1 MADPYP
7 YRRYG
12 MIDTPTAM
20 GGGVAFR
27 PSAPPGSML
36 GMPTQQARS
45 YLEFLA
51 LQKKKREA
59 EAAARRQHQ
68 ILEAAPQGLIG
79 ANVGGGEDWTD
90 WVAERIAA
98 EGDAGGH
105 ADWIAEGMGPNP
117 IALLNASADTGK
129 VDHML
134 SAALRNL
141 GETIIPSAQAAD
153 VPSAERSLLNQGPI
167 PQGTA
172 GVGDDPIEWKWV
184 WNPYIQ
190 AEVRVPANWTDEQ
203 IAASFEAE
211 QAAKDSAPLLEQEA
225 VEADSPGFFG
235 ELYESIGSPGLFRSS
250 TPTQL
255 GDSAYADSMIAS
267 GQEAAIAAQARK
279 EQSERDMAKLKR
291 DWQEQVTL
299 EEMRDPRINEQYM
312 EGYPGSFPY
321 TPPRERLSTIIDE
334 TTPGDTELQLAQR
347 AALKG
352 DLVEGDIT
360 RPIKTLTEVGG
371 EVVDKIVEGAPEF
384 IGDDRTGQTFNRRTQ
399 EWEAA
404 NKLQEDIA
412 PTLTIEA
419 IKDIAQVGDSS
430 DYASTPEALEQQAST
445 TVDTAWS
452 PRETFPRNIAQK
464 RQRYLN
470 ALNDIFTKAMIL
482 NVIAEMT
489 GTESNAEFF
498 VKMALAKMDAIQKFD
513 GQERLENLSQ
523 VVFFDA
529 DGKYSPPLSKQ
540 DAYNR
545 VRRSGGSQKEA
556 EHMSGHLG
564 SSDQT
569 SPEKNHL
576 KTLSL
581 KRAWDQALKKHGEGS
596 PQANMAE
603 WSYNVFE
610 ILSKQRTGEL
620 TSQNLATLRQQSF
633 KNIWGTR
640 TTDGKWRLPGD
651 RNVAVP
657 EGMWYHWINGTIP
670 DSVKTGK
677 KKWTKDKDGFY
688 VIPASNSNAKP
699 YRLPSWD
706 AMSQSVLLK
715 DVKEINQSLSIEDG
729 KPEEDVVVEEAA
741 TSPEDQWILYGSKVV
756 ATPEEEATLPPGTV
770 YKRLDTGDTF
780 YVQQQYGVG
789 R

>member
-1 MADPYP
+1 
-7 YRRYG
+7 
-12 MIDTPTAM
+12 
-20 GGGVAFR
+20 
-27 PSAPPGSML
+27 
-36 GMPTQQARS
+36 
-45 YLEFLA
+45 
-51 LQKKKREA
+51 
-59 EAAARRQHQ
+59 
-68 ILEAAPQGLIG
+68 
-79 ANVGGGEDWTD
+79 
-90 WVAERIAA
+90 
-98 EGDAGGH
+98 
-105 ADWIAEGMGPNP
+105 MGPNP
-117 IALLNASADTGK
+117 LALLNESADTGK

-134 SAALRNL
+134 GAALRNL

-153 VPSAERSLLNQGPI
+153 VGADRSLLNQGPI
-167 PQGTA
+167 PQGTP
-172 GVGDDPIEWKWV
+172 GVGDAPIEWKWV
-184 WNPYIQ
+184 WNPYEQ

-203 IAASFEAE
+203 IAASFEAN

-225 VEADSPGFFG
+225 VEADSPGFLG

-255 GDSAYADSMIAS
+255 GDSAYGDSLIAS
-267 GQEAAIAAQARK
+267 GQEAAITAQARK

-291 DWQEQVTL
+291 DWQEQVT
-299 EEMRDPRINEQYM
+299 MRDSRINEQYM

-334 TTPGDTELQLAQR
+334 TMPSGTELQRAQI

-360 RPIKTLTEVGG
+360 RPLQTPGEVGG
-371 EVVDKIVEGAPEF
+371 QVVDQLLEGTREF
-384 IGDDRTGQTFNRRTQ
+384 IGADRTGQTFNRVTQ

-430 DYASTPEALEQQAST
+430 DYASTPEALEQQAAT

-464 RQRYLN
+464 RKRYLN

-482 NVIAEMT
+482 NVIAQMT

-498 VKMALAKMDAIQKFD
+498 VKLALAKMNAIEKFD
-513 GQERLENLSQ
+513 GQERLENLSR

-529 DGKYSPPLSKQ
+529 DGNYSPPLSKQ

-545 VRRSGGSQKEA
+545 VRMSGGSQKEA

-581 KRAWDQALKKHGEGS
+581 RKAWDQALKQYGEGS
-596 PQANMAE
+596 PQANMAK
-603 WSYNVFE
+603 WSYEVFE
-610 ILSKQRTGEL
+610 TLSKQRTGQL
-620 TSQNLATLRQQSF
+620 TPQNIATLRQQSF
-633 KNIWGTR
+633 KNIWGAR
-640 TTDGKWRLPGD
+640 ASDGKWRLPGD

-657 EGMWYHWINGTIP
+657 ESIWYHWINGTIP
-670 DSVKTGK
+670 DSVKTGD
-677 KKWTKDKDGFY
+677 KKWTIKDGFY
-688 VIPASNSNAKP
+688 VIPASNSKAKP
-699 YRLPSWD
+699 YRIPSWD

-729 KPEEDVVVEEAA
+729 KPEEAAVVEETTTEKLKAL
-741 TSPEDQWILYGSKVV
+741 SPEDQWVLYGSKVV
-756 ATPEEEATLPPGTV
+756 STPEEEAMLLPGTV
-770 YKRLDTGDTF
+770 YKRLDTGDIF
-780 YVQQQYGVG
+780 YVQQ
-789 R
+789 

>member
-7 YRRYG
+7 YKRYG

-27 PSAPPGSML
+27 ESASPGSMQ
-36 GMPTQQARS
+36 GVPTQSAME
-45 YLEFLA
+45 YLRFLE
-51 LQKKKREA
+51 LQRKKRE
-59 EAAARRQHQ
+59 EQTRMMRQHQ
-68 ILEAAPQGLIG
+68 IREAAPQGLIG
-79 ANVGGGEDWTD
+79 ANVDGGSDWTD
-90 WVAERIAA
+90 WVAERVAA

-105 ADWIAEGMGPNP
+105 TDWIAEMVSGTNP
-117 IALLNASADTGK
+117 AGLLNASADTSK

-134 SAALRNL
+134 NAALRNL
-141 GETIIPSAQAAD
+141 GETIIPSAQASHVGAD
-153 VPSAERSLLNQGPI
+153 RSLLNQGPI
-167 PQGTA
+167 PQGTP
-172 GVGDDPIEWKWV
+172 GVGDAPIEWKWV
-184 WNPYIQ
+184 WNPYVQ

-211 QAAKDSAPLLEQEA
+211 QAEKDSAPLLEQEA

-235 ELYESIGSPGLFRSS
+235 ELYDSIGSPGLFESS

-255 GDSAYADSMIAS
+255 GDSDYGDSLIAS
-267 GQEAAIAAQARK
+267 GEEAAIAAQARR
-279 EQSERDMAKLKR
+279 EQSELDMAKLKR
-291 DWQEQVTL
+291 DWQEQVT
-299 EEMRDPRINEQYM
+299 MRDPRINEQYM

-334 TTPGDTELQLAQR
+334 TMPSGTELQQAQI

-360 RPIKTLTEVGG
+360 RPMQTPGEVGG
-371 EVVDKIVEGAPEF
+371 QVVDQLLEGAPEF
-384 IGDDRTGQTFNRRTQ
+384 IGADRTGQTFNRATQ

-412 PTLTIEA
+412 PTLTIEE
-419 IKDIAQVGDSS
+419 IKNIAQVGDSS
-430 DYASTPEALEQQAST
+430 DYASTPEALEQQAAT

-464 RQRYLN
+464 RKRYLN

-482 NVIAEMT
+482 NVIAQMT

-498 VKMALAKMDAIQKFD
+498 VNLALAKMDAIEKFD
-513 GQERLENLSQ
+513 GQERLENLSR

-529 DGKYSPPLSKQ
+529 DGNYSPPLSKQ

-545 VRRSGGSQKEA
+545 VRMSKGSQKEA

-569 SPEKNHL
+569 SPEKNHI

-581 KRAWDQALKKHGEGS
+581 KKAWDKALKQYGEGS
-596 PQANMAE
+596 PQANMAG
-603 WSYNVFE
+603 WSYEVFE
-610 ILSKQRTGEL
+610 TLSKQRTGQL
-620 TSQNLATLRQQSF
+620 TPQNVATLRQQSF
-633 KNIWGTR
+633 KNIWGAR
-640 TTDGKWRLPGD
+640 ASDGKWRLPGD

-657 EGMWYHWINGTIP
+657 EGMWYHWINNTIP
-670 DSVKTGK
+670 DSVKTGD
-677 KKWTKDKDGFY
+677 KKWTIDKDGFY

-729 KPEEDVVVEEAA
+729 KPEEAAVVEE
-741 TSPEDQWILYGSKVV
+741 TTNSPEDQWILYGSRVV
-756 ATPEEEATLPPGTV
+756 STPEEEATLAPGTV
-770 YKRLDTGDTF
+770 YKRLDTGDIL
-780 YVQQQYGVG
+780 YMQQ
-789 R
+789 